1 MKTSVIEVHEM
12 LSVWSVDE
20 VEKRIGEVPGV
31 ESVTVNYAAKSATV
45 RYDETRLQVA
55 DIKSAVRQSGYESPG
70 ESPPTPKASTTA
82 PVAPSAAPAPAAPK
96 PSPATPTVTS
106 AGPKSATDAAA
117 AVPAPAAPKGDG
129 QQAKAEPAAPPA
141 TPVAATPK
149 PSPDAPA
156 AKPAPTSAAPKPV
169 APAAPAPA
177 APAGDGK
184 KDKAATDSPPSTPA
198 VAAPKPHPDAPVAAP
213 GAAPAAPATGGHKDH
228 HAHMAADFRKRF
240 WISLAITLPILVLSP
255 MLQTLV
261 GLREAIRFPG
271 DLYVLFGLS
280 SAVFWYGGWPFLKG
294 FFQELKSRRPGMM
307 TLISVAVATAYIYS
321 SAVVFGLTGKM
332 FFWELATL
340 VDIMLLGHWI
350 EMKSVM
356 GASRALEEL
365 AKLMPSDAHKL
376 MPDGSVKDVPLGE
389 LAVNDK
395 VLIKPGEKIPADGV
409 IVAGESSVNEAMLTG
424 ESTPAAKKT
433 GAKVI
438 GGAING
444 EGSLTIEVKGTG
456 KDSFLSQV
464 IDLVKQAQESKSK
477 TQDLANTAALWLT
490 MVALGGGVITLVV
503 WLAFM
508 GKDFAFAIER
518 AVTVMVI
525 ACPHALGL
533 AVPLVVA
540 VSTALAAKNG
550 LLIRNRV
557 AFEGARKLQA
567 IIFDKTG
574 TLTEGRFGVTETLVL
589 SQDINEETLRTYA
602 ASVDANS
609 EHPIAKAIA
618 AASEKKLPVENFK
631 SITGKGAEGRVEG
644 KDIKVVSPGYL
655 RDQNIALADP
665 RVEPLQA
672 QGKTVVFVLVD
683 GQLKGAIAL
692 ADIVRPEAKQAIAT
706 LKALNIQCLMLTG
719 DNKATAKWVSDQVGL
734 DEYFAEVLPQ
744 DKAAKVKEVQSRGKL
759 VAMTGDG
766 VNDAPALAQAD
777 VGIAIGA
784 GSDVAVETAD
794 VILVRSNPLDVVA
807 IVQLSRATYRKM
819 IQNLIWATGYNVVAI
834 PLAAG
839 ALYAWGVLLTP
850 ALGAVFMSAS
860 TVIVAINARLLRL
873 KKGQA
878 AEQREQKVSTK
889 TEQRENRDRKTV
901 TPLTEKAA

>member
-1 MKTSVIEVHEM
+1 MEHNADDPKSPEARPAQ
-12 LSVWSVDE
+12 DE
-20 VEKRIGEVPGV
+20 VAKKAYALYEKEGRPQGHDKQNWLEAEAQMLHTGANH
-31 ESVTVNYAAKSATV
+31 T
-45 RYDETRLQVA
+45 DH
-55 DIKSAVRQSGYESPG
+55 SGH
-70 ESPPTPKASTTA
+70 
-82 PVAPSAAPAPAAPK
+82 
-96 PSPATPTVTS
+96 
-106 AGPKSATDAAA
+106 AGHA
-117 AVPAPAAPKGDG
+117 
-129 QQAKAEPAAPPA
+129 
-141 TPVAATPK
+141 
-149 PSPDAPA
+149 
-156 AKPAPTSAAPKPV
+156 
-169 APAAPAPA
+169 
-177 APAGDGK
+177 
-184 KDKAATDSPPSTPA
+184 
-198 VAAPKPHPDAPVAAP
+198 
-213 GAAPAAPATGGHKDH
+213 DH

-240 WISLAITLPILVLSP
+240 WISLALTLPILVLSP
-255 MLQTLV
+255 LLQKLV
-261 GLREAIRFPG
+261 GLRETVHFSG
-271 DLYVLFGLS
+271 DVYVLFGFS

-294 FFQELKSRRPGMM
+294 MFKEIKSRQPGMM
-307 TLISVAVATAYIYS
+307 TLVAVAIATAYLYS

-356 GASRALEEL
+356 GASKALEAL

-389 LAVNDK
+389 LAVGDK
-395 VLIKPGEKIPADGV
+395 VLIKPGEKIPADGE
-409 IVAGESSVNEAMLTG
+409 IVEGESSVNEAMLTG
-424 ESTPAAKKT
+424 ESTPVTKKS
-433 GAKVI
+433 GGKVI

-477 TQDLANTAALWLT
+477 TQDLANTAAMWLT
-490 MVALGGGVITLVV
+490 IIALGGGVLTLLI
-503 WLAFM
+503 WLFVM
-508 GKDFAFAIER
+508 NRDFAYAIER

-525 ACPHALGL
+525 TCPHALGL

-540 VSTALAAKNG
+540 VSTALAASNG
-550 LLIRNRV
+550 LLIRNRG

-574 TLTEGRFGVTETLVL
+574 TLTEGRFGVTDTLL
-589 SQDINEETLRTYA
+589 LAQDIDEETLRRYA

-618 AASEKKLPVENFK
+618 DASEKKSPVENFRG
-631 SITGKGAEGRVEG
+631 IAGKGAEGRVEG
-644 KDIKVVSPGYL
+644 KEIKVVSPGFL
-655 RDQNIALADP
+655 REQNIAMTEK
-665 RVEPLQA
+665 RVEELQA

-683 GQLKGAIAL
+683 GALKGAIAL
-692 ADIVRPEAKQAIAT
+692 ADIVRPEAKQAIAA
-706 LKALNIQCLMLTG
+706 LKALDIQCMMLTG
-719 DNKATAKWVSDQVGL
+719 DNKATAKWVSDQIGL

-744 DKAAKVKEVQSRGKL
+744 DKAAKVKEVQSRGVM

-819 IQNLIWATGYNVVAI
+819 IQNLVWATGYNVVAI

-839 ALYAWGVLLTP
+839 ALYAWGVVLSP
-850 ALGAVFMSAS
+850 ALGAALMAAS
-860 TVIVAINARLLRL
+860 TVIVAINARLLHI
-873 KKGQA
+873 KA
-878 AEQREQKVSTK
+878 ITK
-889 TEQRENRDRKTV
+889 Q
-901 TPLTEKAA
+901 

>member
-1 MKTSVIEVHEM
+1 MKEHEH
-12 LSVWSVDE
+12 
-20 VEKRIGEVPGV
+20 
-31 ESVTVNYAAKSATV
+31 AT
-45 RYDETRLQVA
+45 QN
-55 DIKSAVRQSGYESPG
+55 K
-70 ESPPTPKASTTA
+70 PTT
-82 PVAPSAAPAPAAPK
+82 
-96 PSPATPTVTS
+96 
-106 AGPKSATDAAA
+106 
-117 AVPAPAAPKGDG
+117 VPAHDDLTKKVTETKAPH
-129 QQAKAEPAAPPA
+129 
-141 TPVAATPK
+141 
-149 PSPDAPA
+149 
-156 AKPAPTSAAPKPV
+156 
-169 APAAPAPA
+169 
-177 APAGDGK
+177 AGT
-184 KDKAATDSPPSTPA
+184 A
-198 VAAPKPHPDAPVAAP
+198 
-213 GAAPAAPATGGHKDH
+213 H

-240 WISLAITLPILVLSP
+240 WISLVLTVPILVLSP
-255 MLQTLV
+255 MLQSLV
-261 GLREAIRFPG
+261 GLGEAISFSG

-280 SAVFWYGGWPFLKG
+280 SAVFWYGGWPFLTG
-294 FFQELKSRRPGMM
+294 FVEELKSRRPGMM
-307 TLISVAVATAYIYS
+307 TLISVAIATAYLYS
-321 SAVVFGLTGKM
+321 SAVVFGLTGNL
-332 FFWELATL
+332 FFWELASL
-340 VDIMLLGHWI
+340 IDIMLLGHWI
-350 EMKSVM
+350 EMRSVM

-376 MPDGSVKDVPLGE
+376 MPDGSVKDVPLSE
-389 LAVNDK
+389 LAVDDK

-409 IVAGESSVNEAMLTG
+409 IVAGESSVDEAMLTG
-424 ESTPAAKKT
+424 ESTPVAKKT
-433 GAKVI
+433 GGKVI
-438 GGAING
+438 GGSING

-490 MVALGGGVITLVV
+490 IVALGGGVITFFIWQVV
-503 WLAFM
+503 V
-508 GKDFAFAIER
+508 GQDFAFAIER
-518 AVTVMVI
+518 TVTVMVI

-540 VSTALAAKNG
+540 VSTALAASNG

-574 TLTEGRFGVTETLVL
+574 TLTEGRFGVSDTLILGEDITE
-589 SQDINEETLRTYA
+589 DMLRTYA
-602 ASVDANS
+602 ASVDAHS

-618 AASEKKLPVENFK
+618 AASEKKLPVDAFK
-631 SITGKGAEGRVEG
+631 SLTGKGAEGRVEG

-655 RDQNIALADP
+655 RDNNIALTDP

-672 QGKTVVFVLVD
+672 QGKTVVFILVD
-683 GQLKGAIAL
+683 GTLKGAIAL
-692 ADIVRPEAKQAIAT
+692 ADIVRPEAKQAIDA
-706 LKALNIQCLMLTG
+706 LKALGIRCMMLTG

-734 DEYFAEVLPQ
+734 DEYFAEVLPK
-744 DKAAKVKEVQSRGKL
+744 DKAAKVKEVQSRGVL

-807 IVQLSRATYRKM
+807 IVRLSRATYRKM
-819 IQNLIWATGYNVVAI
+819 VQNLLWATGYNVVAL

-850 ALGAVFMSAS
+850 AMGAVFMSAS

-873 KKGQA
+873 KK
-878 AEQREQKVSTK
+878 
-889 TEQRENRDRKTV
+889 
-901 TPLTEKAA
+901 

>member
-1 MKTSVIEVHEM
+1 
-12 LSVWSVDE
+12 
-20 VEKRIGEVPGV
+20 
-31 ESVTVNYAAKSATV
+31 
-45 RYDETRLQVA
+45 
-55 DIKSAVRQSGYESPG
+55 
-70 ESPPTPKASTTA
+70 
-82 PVAPSAAPAPAAPK
+82 
-96 PSPATPTVTS
+96 
-106 AGPKSATDAAA
+106 
-117 AVPAPAAPKGDG
+117 
-129 QQAKAEPAAPPA
+129 
-141 TPVAATPK
+141 
-149 PSPDAPA
+149 
-156 AKPAPTSAAPKPV
+156 
-169 APAAPAPA
+169 
-177 APAGDGK
+177 
-184 KDKAATDSPPSTPA
+184 
-198 VAAPKPHPDAPVAAP
+198 
-213 GAAPAAPATGGHKDH
+213 
-228 HAHMAADFRKRF
+228 
-240 WISLAITLPILVLSP
+240 
-255 MLQTLV
+255 V

-271 DLYVLFGLS
+271 DMYVLFGLS

-294 FFQELKSRRPGMM
+294 FFEELKSRRPGMM
-307 TLISVAVATAYIYS
+307 MLISVAIATAYLYS

-332 FFWELATL
+332 FFWELASL
-340 VDIMLLGHWI
+340 IDIMLLGHWI

-424 ESTPAAKKT
+424 ESTPAPKKT
-433 GAKVI
+433 GGKVI

-464 IDLVKQAQESKSK
+464 INLVKQAQESKSK
-477 TQDLANTAALWLT
+477 TRDLANTAALWLT
-490 MVALGGGVITLVV
+490 MVALGGGVITLFV
-503 WLAFM
+503 WLVFM

-518 AVTVMVI
+518 TVTVMVI

-557 AFEGARKLQA
+557 SFEGARKLQA

-574 TLTEGRFGVTETLVL
+574 TLTEGRFGVTDTLVL
-589 SQDINEETLRTYA
+589 SQDIDEETLRKYA

-618 AASEKKLPVENFK
+618 GSSEKKLPVENFK
-631 SITGKGAEGRVEG
+631 SIPGKGAEGRVDG
-644 KDIKVVSPGYL
+644 KEVKVVSPGFL
-655 RDQNIALADP
+655 HEQNINLTDK

-683 GQLKGAIAL
+683 GKLKGAIAL
-692 ADIVRPEAKQAIAT
+692 ADIVRPEAKQAIDA
-706 LKALNIQCLMLTG
+706 LKALNIRCMMLTG
-719 DNKATAKWVSDQVGL
+719 DNKATAKWVSDQLGL

-744 DKAAKVKEVQSRGKL
+744 DKAAKVKEVQSRGVL

-766 VNDAPALAQAD
+766 VNDAPALAEAD
-777 VGIAIGA
+777 LGIAIGA

-807 IVQLSRATYRKM
+807 ILQLSRATYRKM
-819 IQNLIWATGYNVVAI
+819 IQNLLWGTGYNVVAI

-850 ALGAVFMSAS
+850 ALGAVLMSAS
-860 TVIVAINARLLRL
+860 TVIVAFNARLLRL
-873 KKGQA
+873 K
-878 AEQREQKVSTK
+878 
-889 TEQRENRDRKTV
+889 
-901 TPLTEKAA
+901 